1 MNTRRLLNTLVAL
14 LLVTASSFA
23 QSRVDIGLFHNAD
36 GQLEVKV
43 RPQADFS
50 GIFSSLV
57 FTIRWD
63 KSSNA
68 SLGEPVQEG
77 AAANY
82 MPVMRS
88 GGVHDAGTYFYQV
101 YAGFGF
107 SRIGQ
112 TNAWEA
118 GKEYTIATIPVT
130 GAGEFHLVNDAWTRE
145 VANNG
150 DFYVSLGGVD
160 QTGAI
165 YKSLAAPA
173 SLDSTLTIQPNPNDG
188 RFTFSFVAGE
198 PGDVRIELLNSLGQ
212 RVFGDQLRDFQ
223 GTYRK
228 EMDLTSMSN
237 GIYYLKISRGGETS
251 VHKVVYR

>member
-1 MNTRRLLNTLVAL
+1 MKKRRLLIAMVAMIL
-14 LLVTASSFA
+14 AASTSFA
-23 QSRVDIGLFHNAD
+23 QGRVDIGIYHNGD

-43 RPQADFS
+43 RPQADFT

-68 SLGEPVQEG
+68 TLGQPTQDETVADYLSL
-77 AAANY
+77 
-82 MPVMRS
+82 MRS

-107 SRIGQ
+107 SRIGE
-112 TNAWEA
+112 TKAWEA

-130 GAGEFHLVNDAWTRE
+130 GAGEFHLVNDPWTRE

-160 QTGAI
+160 QTGVI

-173 SLDSTLTIQPNPNDG
+173 SLESTLLIQPNPNDG
-188 RFTFSFVAGE
+188 RFTFSFLSAEAG
-198 PGDVRIELLNSLGQ
+198 DIRIEMLNSLGQ

-228 EMDLTSMSN
+228 EMDLTAMSN
-237 GIYYLKISRGGETS
+237 GIYYLKITRGGETS